1 MAWVV
6 GIDVGGTNIK
16 LGLVGLHGQ
25 VKAKTILITKNYIQN
40 KNQLI
45 NAVIGAIQNLLR
57 VHKLTQKNILGIGV
71 GLPGLVNTK
80 RGFISVL
87 PNIPGWRN
95 VPFKK
100 IFERR
105 LGIPTFIDNDAN
117 IIALA
122 EWRYGAGVGCRN
134 MVCITLGTGIGGG
147 LILNNELYR
156 GEGFS
161 AGEIGHIPLNEQGP
175 KCNCGSFACFER
187 YVGNKHIQEKAAR
200 MLHRKTISLEEVYAL
215 ANQGDKRA
223 LQFWREIAIHLGN
236 GLVTVVNLLNPRLI
250 VIGGGVANNHKFL
263 FKTIDTILRQ
273 RALKAP
279 AAMVRIKKAKLGDVA
294 GIVGAQVLV
303 KDALKKHSQS
313 S

>member
-1 MAWVV
+1 MIDFDKGVV
-6 GIDVGGTNIK
+6 QFVPNIAGWKNVALRDILNKK
-16 LGLVGLHGQ
+16 LGLPIYL
-25 VKAKTILITKNYIQN
+25 
-40 KNQLI
+40 
-45 NAVIGAIQNLLR
+45 
-57 VHKLTQKNILGIGV
+57 
-71 GLPGLVNTK
+71 
-80 RGFISVL
+80 
-87 PNIPGWRN
+87 
-95 VPFKK
+95 
-100 IFERR
+100 
-105 LGIPTFIDNDAN
+105 DNDVN
-117 IIALA
+117 LIALG
-122 EWRYGAGVGCRN
+122 EWKFGAGKGVKN
-134 MVCITLGTGIGGG
+134 LVCMTLGTGVGGG
-147 LILNNELYR
+147 LIFNNELYR

-303 KDALKKHSQS
+303 KDALKKHSRS